1 MPHLGRLDSRLIVK
15 LILELERP
23 LHIGLGET
31 VLERHK
37 KLLKIK
43 LINGV
48 EVPIIPSSSIKG
60 ALRSIS
66 EKIAKNMVFKEKIEN
81 DAVQLHIEKA
91 EITHNRSSELFKER
105 VQNIIE
111 KLKRDK
117 THEIIALTG
126 LSEDK
131 IGEIIS
137 NYELKGVEG
146 LIDENYIKYFDL
158 YLAMHCPICRLYGA
172 PRLAGKMKLSDALPL
187 KNIET
192 KFRTHTSIDRKSMT
206 AKEHYLYTLE
216 LLEPITNFQL
226 ELICDNVMPGESDAK
241 LLAATLNYI
250 KKLGLQ
256 LGGRKSIGLGL
267 MKISNQTKC
276 TYINFKELEK
286 PSEAIEAIL
295 NPWKHEKPIND
306 IIEILKGT
314 ILF

>member
-1 MPHLGRLDSRLIVK
+1 MNHLSRLDSRLIVK
-15 LILELERP
+15 LVLEMENP
-23 LHIGLGET
+23 LHIGVGET
-31 VLERHK
+31 VLERHR

-43 LINGV
+43 LINGM

-66 EKIAKNMVFKEKIEN
+66 ERIAKNMMFKDVIKN
-81 DAVQLHIEKA
+81 DAVKLHVEKA
-91 EITHNRSSELFKER
+91 EITHDKSNELFEEYVK
-105 VQNIIE
+105 NIIE
-111 KLKRDK
+111 KLKIDK
-117 THEIIALTG
+117 KHEMVALTD
-126 LSEDK
+126 LPEDK
-131 IGEIIS
+131 ISELIS
-137 NYELKGVEG
+137 KFELGGIKG
-146 LIDENYIKYFDL
+146 LIEEGFIKYFDL
-158 YLAMHCPICRLYGA
+158 YLAMNCPICRLYGA

-206 AKEHYLYTLE
+206 VKEHYLYTLE

-241 LLAATLNYI
+241 LLAATLDYI

-267 MKISNQTKC
+267 MRISNQTKC

-286 PSEAIEAIL
+286 PNEAIEAIL
-295 NPWKHEKPIND
+295 NPWKYEKPIND

-314 ILF
+314 ILS